1 MSQVLGGSHP
11 TPAQRQVH
19 SDLSSSSDFDISDLV
34 QSSDNEV
41 DVSDTEHRSY
51 EKFSSENQV
60 PDDTSS
66 NGTQQMV
73 NQTILAKLEKSNA
86 RLDTVEQKS
95 CKKSVQ
101 TSKIKNKAFKK
112 NQNKMLSWP
121 VHLV

>member
-112 NQNKMLSWP
+112 IKTRC
-121 VHLV
+121 